1 MSNPS
6 TNYGHPL
13 DAELA
18 DTNLFAWFR
27 PAFEVLGRNL
37 PLMLAAGVALLLLS
51 KLLAELPWP
60 PAVYSSWG
68 MRTLQAFVSYV
79 VFTAVGLAAY
89 RTLARSEG
97 ARYAVDVVTPW
108 ARMAVVG
115 IEICV
120 VWTLAAMIT
129 QFGLWL
135 IAKPIGGWLLG
146 HGEAVLQMVIFVIA
160 YAKYVLAV
168 LVFILAPI
176 WMMLGISSSLAQAFA
191 VRSPESGLD
200 AVLSALR
207 LVFGQRARVLKPAL
221 IIGAGLGILI
231 LLEFKIDILPNVIGK
246 PAFIDTL
253 MVVSFAFGI
262 AMTFVIERAYAPD
275 LGLQIADDD
284 GSDFTGSP
292 APTAPDAPL
301 PMSPAGSTSTVTATP
316 SAAAPP
322 AAAPADVAVT
332 IESDMRN
339 NRTTDLVSLVERGLD
354 ADPRFFAARPDST
367 VALAKRMVQAQRA
380 DLALRVLQ
388 PYVKEQ
394 QQHRLHLTGA
404 LLAADLLARDA
415 QQLPAAAR
423 FLAQLKALYPNEP
436 MVDRL
441 IRLTDRAL
449 ADSGS
454 GAPQPPAT

>member
-6 TNYGHPL
+6 TNHGHPL

-37 PLMLAAGVALLLLS
+37 LLTLAAGVVMLLLAR
-51 KLLAELPWP
+51 LLAELPWP
-60 PAVYSSWG
+60 SAISASWG
-68 MRTLQAFVSYV
+68 MRTLQAFLSYV
-79 VFTAVGLAAY
+79 AFTAVGLAAY

-97 ARYAVDVVTPW
+97 ARYAVDEVTPW

-115 IEICV
+115 IELCV
-120 VWTLAAMIT
+120 VWTFAAMIV

-135 IAKPIGGWLLG
+135 IAKPIGSWLSG
-146 HGEAVLQMVIFVIA
+146 HGEAGWQMVVFVIT
-160 YAKYVLAV
+160 YAKYMIAV

-207 LVFGQRARVLKPAL
+207 LVFGQRARVLGPAL
-221 IIGAGLGILI
+221 IIGAGLGLLI
-231 LLEFKIDILPNVIGK
+231 LLEFNTDFLPSVIGK
-246 PAFIDTL
+246 PVFIDTL
-253 MVVSFAFGI
+253 MIVSCAFGI

-275 LGLQIADDD
+275 LGLRIADDD
-284 GSDFTGSP
+284 VSDPGGLPT
-292 APTAPDAPL
+292 ATAPDAPL
-301 PMSPAGSTSTVTATP
+301 P
-316 SAAAPP
+316 APP
-322 AAAPADVAVT
+322 AAAPADVAAI
-332 IESDMRN
+332 IESEMRN
-339 NRTTDLVSLVERGLD
+339 NRTTDLVSLVERGLG
-354 ADPRFFAARPDST
+354 ADPRFFAGRPDYA
-367 VALAKRMVQAQRA
+367 VALAKRMVQAQRT
-380 DLALRVLQ
+380 DLALRILQ

-404 LLAADLLARDA
+404 LLVADLLARDA

-449 ADSGS
+449 AKSGS
-454 GAPQPPAT
+454 GSPQPPAT

>member
-6 TNYGHPL
+6 TNHGHPL

-18 DTNLFAWFR
+18 GTNLFAWFR

-37 PLMLAAGVALLLLS
+37 LLALAAGVVMLLLA

-60 PAVYSSWG
+60 PAINSSWG

-97 ARYAVDVVTPW
+97 ARYAVDEVTPW

-120 VWTLAAMIT
+120 VWTLAAMIV

-135 IAKPIGGWLLG
+135 IAKPIGSWLSG
-146 HGEAVLQMVIFVIA
+146 HGETGWQMVVFIIT
-160 YAKYVLAV
+160 YAKYVVAA

-207 LVFGQRARVLKPAL
+207 LVFGQRARVLGPAL
-221 IIGAGLGILI
+221 IIGAGLGLLI
-231 LLEFKIDILPNVIGK
+231 LLEFNTDFLPSAIGK
-246 PAFIDTL
+246 PVFIDTL
-253 MVVSFAFGI
+253 MIVSFAFGI

-275 LGLQIADDD
+275 LGLRIADDD
-284 GSDFTGSP
+284 VFDPSGSP
-292 APTAPDAPL
+292 TANAPL
-301 PMSPAGSTSTVTATP
+301 PMSPAGSPSPVAATSSTAA
-316 SAAAPP
+316 SP
-322 AAAPADVAVT
+322 AAALADVAAI
-332 IESDMRN
+332 IEGELRN
-339 NRTTDLVSLVERGLD
+339 NRTTDLVLLVERGLG
-354 ADPRFFAARPDST
+354 ADPRFFAARPDYA

-404 LLAADLLARDA
+404 LLAADLLAGDP

-441 IRLTDRAL
+441 IRLTDRAI
-449 ADSGS
+449 ARGTA

>member
-1 MSNPS
+1 MSNP
-6 TNYGHPL
+6 TNDGHPL

-18 DTNLFAWFR
+18 ETNLFAWFR

-37 PLMLAAGVALLLLS
+37 LLTLAAGVVLLLLS

-60 PAVYSSWG
+60 PAIYASWG
-68 MRTLQAFVSYV
+68 MRTLRAFLSYV

-97 ARYAVDVVTPW
+97 ARYAVDEVTPW

-120 VWTLAAMIT
+120 VWTLVAMLV

-135 IAKPIGGWLLG
+135 IAKPIGSWLSG
-146 HGEAVLQMVIFVIA
+146 HGDVGWQMVVFMIT
-160 YAKYVLAV
+160 YAKYVIAV
-168 LVFILAPI
+168 LIFILSPI

-207 LVFGQRARVLKPAL
+207 LVFGQRARVLGPAL
-221 IIGAGLGILI
+221 IIGAGLGLLI
-231 LLEFKIDILPNVIGK
+231 LLEFKIDFLPNAIGK

-275 LGLQIADDD
+275 LGLRIADDD
-284 GSDFTGSP
+284 ASDPSGSP
-292 APTAPDAPL
+292 TPTAGSPL
-301 PMSPAGSTSTVTATP
+301 PVTATP
-316 SAAAPP
+316 STAVPP
-322 AAAPADVAVT
+322 AAAPADVAAI
-332 IESDMRN
+332 IEGELRN
-339 NRTTDLVSLVERGLD
+339 NRTADLVSLVERGLD
-354 ADPRFFAARPDST
+354 ADPRFFAARPDYT

-404 LLAADLLARDA
+404 LLAADLLASDA
-415 QQLPAAAR
+415 RQLPAAAR
-423 FLAQLKALYPNEP
+423 FLAQLKAFYPNEP

-441 IRLTDRAL
+441 IRLTDRAI
-449 ADSGS
+449 ARGTA
-454 GAPQPPAT
+454 GAPQPSAT